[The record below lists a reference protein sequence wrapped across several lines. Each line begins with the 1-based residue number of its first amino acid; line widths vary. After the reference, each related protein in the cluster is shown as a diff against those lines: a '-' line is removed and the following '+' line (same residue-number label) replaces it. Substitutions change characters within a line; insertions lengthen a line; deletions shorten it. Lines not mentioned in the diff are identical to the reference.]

1 MRTLKITQER
11 LANAQIALTVQPDEE
26 QVEKALR
33 KAASKVSQRYTVP
46 GFRKGKAP
54 YAAVVRA
61 FGKEALMEQAA
72 EDMGDQVYKQA
83 LEESGLQPIGPG
95 VLEDVTFE
103 PLTYRLVLPMPP
115 EVDLGDYRSVR
126 VERSAVEISDD
137 EVEAE
142 LLKMQEQQAEWLP
155 LEDEGAAYGD
165 LLTMQISGKVG
176 EEEIIDD
183 EAFELILEEES
194 EDFPPGFDQ
203 QFLGAKAGDQIAFDV
218 TYPEGWDSDFA
229 GAEAH
234 FEAQIISVKRND
246 LPELNDD
253 FAPLVGDYDT
263 LGDLKSSIHQGLVD
277 QRQDEADAEYANAVL
292 QKMIDGAAAIEY
304 PPVLVDDT
312 VERLFQ
318 EQEQNM
324 RRAGLPLSEFLRMTG
339 QTEDDLRKRLRGQAE
354 MQLRVDLVLD
364 KLVEVESLQATEA
377 EIDERVAALL
387 ADAAEADSSLSDFL
401 ETPSGRHALS
411 HDIERRKAI
420 QRMVAIG
427 DGTAPELAVEPVE
440 VEAGA
445 EPAAVEA
452 QAGAEP
458 AAVEAQAKADE
469 VAAEEPQGLEIPA

>member
-1 MRTLKITQER
+1 LKITTER
-11 LANAQIALTVQPDEE
+11 LPNAQITLTVQPDEQ
-26 QVEKALR
+26 QVEQALR
-33 KAASKVSQRYTVP
+33 KAATKVAQRYNVP

-54 YAAVVRA
+54 YAAIVRA

-95 VLEDVTFE
+95 VLEDVTFD
-103 PLTYRLVLPMPP
+103 PLTYRLTLPMPP
-115 EVDLGDYRSVR
+115 EVDLGDHRSAR
-126 VERSAVEISDD
+126 VERTAVEVSDD

-165 LLTMQISGKVG
+165 LLTMQIAGHAG
-176 EEEIIDD
+176 DDEIIED
-183 EAFELILEEES
+183 EAFELILEEKS
-194 EDFPPGFDQ
+194 EDFPPGFDT
-203 QFLGAKAGDQIAFDV
+203 QFLGVKSGDQIAFDV
-218 TYPEGWDSDFA
+218 TYPDDWDSDFA
-229 GAEAH
+229 GSEAH

-246 LPELNDD
+246 LPALDND
-253 FAPLVGDYDT
+253 FAALVGDYDT
-263 LGDLKSSIHQGLVD
+263 LDDLKTSIRQGILD
-277 QRQDEADAEYANAVL
+277 KRQEEADAEYANAVM
-292 QKMIDGAAAIEY
+292 QKMIEGAVAIEY
-304 PPVLVDDT
+304 PPVLVDDA

-324 RRAGLPLSEFLRMTG
+324 RRAGLPLSEFLRLTG
-339 QTEDDLRKRLRGQAE
+339 QSEADLRQRLRGQAE

-377 EIDERVAALL
+377 EIDERVEALL
-387 ADAAEADSSLSDFL
+387 ADATEDDSGLREFL

-420 QRMVAIG
+420 QRMIAIG
-427 DGTAPELAVEPVE
+427 EGVAPELAAAPVE
-440 VEAGA
+440 AEASA
-445 EPAAVEA
+445 QPAAVEA
-452 QAGAEP
+452 EAE
-458 AAVEAQAKADE
+458 ADA